1 MNNNAYSFD
10 LFQMRLMNDMRE
22 SIMQDRFPEFVIKF
36 MNEYFHDKSI
46 PSWIQTALAKVN
58 INL

>member
-1 MNNNAYSFD
+1 MPILN
-10 LFQMRLMNDMRE
+10 LLQMHLMNDMRE

-36 MNEYFHDKSI
+36 MNEYFNDKPI
-46 PSWIQTALAKVN
+46 PSWIPTALAKVN